1 MKPKNVYEEL
11 LKQAAMVLEEP
22 LIYREDSNPYDEY
35 FEERVEFAKKIM
47 EELNND

>member
-1 MKPKNVYEEL
+1 MKPKNTYEEL
-11 LKQAAMVLEEP
+11 LKRAAKLLGEE
-22 LIYREDSNPYDEY
+22 LMWREDTDPYDEY